1 MTWCDSMKKKYQN
14 FRQQRI
20 ERYLKQLDLQSNSD
34 LEQIV
39 QEYSN
44 MYVAIEAQ
52 LLVDRQFYQATG
64 REEFADAQ
72 AMQILQLL
80 GLETVILE
88 TINYM
93 ETERN

>member
-20 ERYLKQLDLQSNSD
+20 ERYLKQLELQSNSD
-34 LEQIV
+34 LEQMV
-39 QEYSN
+39 QEYEN
-44 MYVAIEAQ
+44 MYIGIEAQ
-52 LLVDRQFYQATG
+52 LVVDRQFYEATG
-64 REEFADAQ
+64 REEFAEAQ

-93 ETERN
+93 EKR

>member
-1 MTWCDSMKKKYQN
+1 MKKKKIFEEYG
-14 FRQQRI
+14 QQRI
-20 ERYLKQLDLQSNSD
+20 KRYLNQLELQSNSD
-34 LEQIV
+34 LEQMV
-39 QEYSN
+39 QEYEN
-44 MYVAIEAQ
+44 MYIGIEAQ
-52 LLVDRQFYQATG
+52 LLVDKQFYKVTG

-93 ETERN
+93 ETR

>member
-52 LLVDRQFYQATG
+52 LVVDRQFYEVTG
-64 REEFADAQ
+64 REEFAEAQ
-72 AMQILQLL
+72 ATQILELL

-93 ETERN
+93 EIR

>member
-20 ERYLKQLDLQSNSD
+20 ERYLKQLKLQSNSD
-34 LEQIV
+34 LEQMA
-39 QEYSN
+39 QEYEN
-44 MYVAIEAQ
+44 MYIGIEAQ
-52 LLVDRQFYQATG
+52 LLVDKQFYQATG

-80 GLETVILE
+80 GLETVIIQ
-88 TINYM
+88 TIDYM
-93 ETERN
+93 EKR